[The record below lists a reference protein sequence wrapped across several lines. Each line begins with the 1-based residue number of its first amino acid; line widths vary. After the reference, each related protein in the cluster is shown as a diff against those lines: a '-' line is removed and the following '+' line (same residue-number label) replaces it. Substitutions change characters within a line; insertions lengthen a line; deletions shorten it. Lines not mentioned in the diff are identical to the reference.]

1 MTAAAD
7 GDGKQPARAAPGR
20 FVQWLRVFAIAAFVL
35 GVGAAI
41 SLYVRGQ
48 DWLSAE
54 HARNYRALDIVGQ
67 TLEQWPSSMES
78 IARTNFLPDRITLHP
93 DPHVRDRGVFPAT
106 EIHHPDQG
114 IIRIGYQLNAAGNC
128 TRRGDTDRSP
138 DGLYRAVFRF
148 ESRPTLRLVGALP
161 LADLWYDDMAASKSL
176 GDLQAFDDD
185 NALEL
190 LEGTVRDEKARKHV
204 LKSSTVVYYELSKE
218 ELEAAGKDKPKGR
231 WKLSESRDKPKLI
244 DPACLV
250 LNFTVEQPVTDLG
263 AIASNAPNMEAV
275 MLIDTSNRVVANLGG
290 RSLPVLDVKDI
301 LPVLG
306 RNQEEALLKA
316 VSTVAGKPGVD
327 RSSDD
332 IRRER
337 EEAVQR
343 ALRAGRPLSV
353 NVAGESY
360 VAYFRPLR
368 FAGAWTLESCGGGG
382 TNGNARE
389 TSRIAETSKKSDNN
403 RESSSPDSL
412 QGRNDACLLVGL
424 VRAEDVRSRTL
435 ELSRDTVMLASLL
448 LLIAILLVPVAKL
461 RYLGPAGDLHPAEVA
476 AAIFGLLAVSALLTL
491 LALFSFDLLRSHAR
505 AQASLAATAD
515 RLAED
520 FDQER
525 KAILSLPIADT
536 RAASTGHPWVSPYV
550 NLPKGSCRFPDGAD
564 TSSRAAQQPSAEYVD
579 LLPSLKEGFRT
590 GAAWPL
596 REVVG
601 LYGPLGRAFPN
612 MPAVANRCHSGA
624 RARIDGRPY
633 FRQAMAGEMSGE
645 LPGNVSRKIPGLDI
659 SCNYTIGAV
668 RSQAD
673 GVAKLAFAIPFDV
686 RDEKQTRNDGQV
698 SLKPC
703 ESAPGDAKT
712 ASGAGSADAAA
723 SGGPKSGVI
732 LVTAVSR
739 TLLAPTL
746 PPEQRF
752 AVVDASDP
760 KLVYLFGSDPS
771 RIGIDTLARAIG
783 GRGTGEI
790 RTAFHRTGKT
800 KEGSRSFVADHGGE
814 AHLFAARRLQDTPW
828 VLLVHRPAAGVDTP
842 VAQTALLAA
851 FACFGLALIAG
862 AALAGVAAF
871 CGNRIWTWLWP
882 VPGSQPRALAA
893 ARRVGLVCLAGLLVL
908 LLSWVAP
915 FPWLR
920 PWLIW
925 LAVLVPLA
933 AAASAWASLIGHWP
947 SGAEGTKPQKALL
960 PDDERAHML
969 LLCALLISLGPLPM
983 AASWSSARHA
993 TNMQMIDKEVI
1004 HYERA
1009 WNEYGRAIRR
1019 QMEVVGLTAISVSED
1034 ALLKD
1039 TRPDDVLPPAWP
1051 GAVGLAA
1058 ELVLGD
1064 PATEVP
1070 GGFLG
1075 WLAERTGFGST
1086 SPSRAVCMPV
1096 EQKGETSSR
1105 RFCVAAD
1112 SASAGKIGLVE
1123 PLSLP
1128 PVTLNWGLVNWPAAV
1143 GVLLGLLALLALLG
1157 RNLSG
1162 TAQALFGIG
1171 VPLEAVEHPRIQ
1183 RKDGKLDLAGMS
1195 VILNGQVGILQE
1207 LASDGEVLDLG
1218 EELSTNSTFCQALRD
1233 GKTVVVT
1240 GLDLALKLPS
1250 LRKQALSI
1258 LEKLSAARNASG
1270 AGQVVVMTDL
1280 SPLDRILQAYERELS
1295 GEDGKDMSVNRAEQ
1309 MRWSRLFEDFTTYS
1323 LERIPKYDWRKRT
1336 PASDRAACR
1345 ELHRKL
1351 RKLSDRVARREL
1363 NRKWQKLSPSQKEG
1377 VRALVGEV
1385 QTLPVSIID
1394 SLMGRS
1400 LVTLEEWKHWSQSE
1414 YPVSTEDLQS
1424 KILEPVL
1431 AWALDVAPASREAAI
1446 DFLRGHLIEH
1456 YQHLWAASSHAERI
1470 LLDSLAHGRVV
1481 NIKAALAMRSL
1492 IRRGLVRLD
1501 PAPQLV
1507 NQSFRAFVQQAERPE
1522 AIAAWR
1528 RELPRGLWDRASRLI
1543 AILVPVAILV
1553 LVGLGWAAGVGLD
1566 RLMPLILGVGPAMFA
1581 VGSGLRRA

>member
-1 MTAAAD
+1 
-7 GDGKQPARAAPGR
+7 
-20 FVQWLRVFAIAAFVL
+20 
-35 GVGAAI
+35 
-41 SLYVRGQ
+41 
-48 DWLSAE
+48 
-54 HARNYRALDIVGQ
+54 
-67 TLEQWPSSMES
+67 MES

-128 TRRGDTDRSP
+128 TRRGDTDRNP

-382 TNGNARE
+382 TNGDARE

-520 FDQER
+520 FERER
-525 KAILSLPIADT
+525 KAILSLPIAAT
-536 RAASTGHPWVSPYV
+536 RVASTSHPWVSPHV
-550 NLPKGSCRFPDGAD
+550 NLPEGSCRFPDGAD
-564 TSSRAAQQPSAEYVD
+564 TGSGAAKQLSAEYVD

-645 LPGNVSRKIPGLDI
+645 LPGKDYSRKIPGLDI

-712 ASGAGSADAAA
+712 ASEDGSADAAA

-752 AVVDASDP
+752 VVVDASDP

-771 RIGIDTLARAIG
+771 RIGIDTLARAID
-783 GRGTGEI
+783 GRGTAEI

-814 AHLFAARRLQDTPW
+814 AHLFAARRLQGTPW

-851 FACFGLALIAG
+851 FAWFGLALIAG

-871 CGNRIWTWLWP
+871 RGNSIWTWLWP
-882 VPGSQPRALAA
+882 VPGSRPRAQAA
-893 ARRVGLVCLAGLLVL
+893 ARCVGLVCLVGLLAL
-908 LLSWVAP
+908 ILSWVAP
-915 FPWLR
+915 CPSLR

-925 LAVLVPLA
+925 LAVLLPLA
-933 AAASAWASLIGHWP
+933 AAASAWASLIGRWP

-969 LLCALLISLGPLPM
+969 LLCALLVSLGPLPM

-1004 HYERA
+1004 HYKRA

-1019 QMEVVGLTAISVSED
+1019 QMEVVGLTAISVPED
-1034 ALLKD
+1034 ALLKA
-1039 TRPDDVLPPAWP
+1039 TRLDAVLPPAWP

-1058 ELVLGD
+1058 KLVPGD

-1086 SPSRAVCMPV
+1086 SLSRTKCKKAKVEKANISVSKGDKTKSSPATADKANPGKSPRANPPAIEPKNEANPSP
-1096 EQKGETSSR
+1096 E
-1105 RFCVAAD
+1105 RFCVASD
-1112 SASAGKIGLVE
+1112 SASAGKIGLVG

-1128 PVTLNWGLVNWPAAV
+1128 PVTLNWGVVNWPAAV

-1183 RKDGKLDLAGMS
+1183 RKGGKLDLAGMS

-1218 EELSTNSTFCQALRD
+1218 EELSGSRRRTSFPFRQALLQ

-1258 LEKLSAARNASG
+1258 LEKLSAARNAPG
-1270 AGQVVVMTDL
+1270 AGRVVVMTDL

-1295 GEDGKDMSVNRAEQ
+1295 GEDGKDMSVNRTEQ

-1323 LERIPKYDWRKRT
+1323 LERIPKYEWKKDI
-1336 PASDRAACR
+1336 PASYWEAHP
-1345 ELHRKL
+1345 ELH
-1351 RKLSDRVARREL
+1351 D
-1363 NRKWQKLSPSQKEG
+1363 KWEKLSPSQQEG
-1377 VRALVGEV
+1377 VRALIGEV

-1394 SLMGRS
+1394 SLVGRS
-1400 LVTLEEWKHWSQSE
+1400 LVTLEEWEHWSQSE
-1414 YPVSTEDLQS
+1414 YPVSTKDLQS
-1424 KILEPVL
+1424 KILDPVL

-1522 AIAAWR
+1522 AIAEWR